1 MEFYLSKIL
10 NFFINPLYILSLI
23 ILLQLFIIFFTQSKK
38 LVFFFSKLFLIL
50 FLFFGYSPLSN
61 FLLSKIEDYIQTS
74 KYPVQQL
81 TGVIVLGGSFNS
93 GLESKERNEVFLNSS
108 AERLTKA
115 LEIYKKNPRI
125 LILFSGFSNSI
136 KPQGWSET
144 DMAKKFFLDQGV
156 RIDNLIFENQ
166 SRNTFENI
174 KYSKDIIANYKG
186 TWGLVTSA
194 NHMPRS
200 FFAFKKQG
208 LILEP
213 IHVDY
218 KTGTSRMF
226 WINFDI
232 SSGLRNWGIVLHEL
246 LGISY
251 YKLTNKI

>member
-1 MEFYLSKIL
+1 
-10 NFFINPLYILSLI
+10 
-23 ILLQLFIIFFTQSKK
+23 
-38 LVFFFSKLFLIL
+38 V
-50 FLFFGYSPLSN
+50 
-61 FLLSKIEDYIQTS
+61 
-74 KYPVQQL
+74 V
-81 TGVIVLGGSFNS
+81 VLGGSFEKGS
-93 GLESKERNEVFLNSS
+93 ESKERNEVFINSS

-115 LEIYKKNPRI
+115 LEIYKKNPRVF
-125 LILFSGFSNSI
+125 ILFSGFSNAI
-136 KPQGWSET
+136 KPQGWSES

-194 NHMPRS
+194 HQMPRS

-213 IHVDY
+213 INVDY
-218 KTGTSRMF
+218 KTGTNRMF

-232 SSGLRNWGIVLHEL
+232 SSGLSNWSIIFHEFIGIA
-246 LGISY
+246 Y
-251 YKLTNKI
+251 YKVTNKI

>member
-1 MEFYLSKIL
+1 MEFYLSKIV
-10 NFFINPLYILSLI
+10 NFLTNPLYILFLI
-23 ILLQLFIIFFTQSKK
+23 ILIQLFVIFFTESKK
-38 LVFFFSKLFLIL
+38 LVIFFSKLFLIL

-61 FLLSKIEDYIQTS
+61 FFLSKIEDYIQPS
-74 KYPVQQL
+74 KFPIQQL
-81 TGVIVLGGSFNS
+81 TGVVVLGGSFET
-93 GLESKERNEVFLNSS
+93 GLESKERNQVFLNSS
-108 AERLTKA
+108 GERLTKA

-174 KYSKDIIANYKG
+174 KYSKDIITNYKG

-213 IHVDY
+213 INVDY

-232 SSGLRNWGIVLHEL
+232 SLGLRNWSIVLHEL
-246 LGISY
+246 IGISY

>member
-10 NFFINPLYILSLI
+10 NFFINPLYILSLA
-23 ILLQLFIIFFTQSKK
+23 ILIQLFTIFFLQSKK
-38 LVFFFSKLFLIL
+38 LVIFFSKLFLIL
-50 FLFFGYSPLSN
+50 FLIFGYSPLSN
-61 FLLSKIEDYIQTS
+61 FLLSKIEDHIQTS

-93 GLESKERNEVFLNSS
+93 GLESKERNEVSLNSS

-115 LEIYKKNPRI
+115 LEIYKKNPRLI
-125 LILFSGFSNSI
+125 ILFSGFSGEL
-136 KPQGWSET
+136 KPQGWSES

-156 RIDNLIFENQ
+156 KLDNLIFENQ

-186 TWGLVTSA
+186 TWGLITSA
-194 NHMPRS
+194 SHMPRS
-200 FFAFKKQG
+200 FFTFKKQG

-213 IHVDY
+213 ISVDY

-232 SSGLRNWGIVLHEL
+232 SSGLYNWNIILHEL
-246 LGISY
+246 IGISY
-251 YKLTNKI
+251 YKVKNKI

>member
-1 MEFYLSKIL
+1 MEFYLSKIV
-10 NFFINPLYILSLI
+10 NFFTNPQYILFLI
-23 ILLQLFIIFFTQSKK
+23 ILIQLFAIFFTESKK
-38 LVFFFSKLFLIL
+38 LVIFFSKLFLIL
-50 FLFFGYSPLSN
+50 FLFFGYSPFSN
-61 FLLSKIEDYIQTS
+61 FFLNKIEDYIQPS
-74 KYPVQQL
+74 KYPIQEL
-81 TGVIVLGGSFNS
+81 KGVVVLGGSFET
-93 GLESKERNEVFLNSS
+93 GLESKERNHVFLNSS
-108 AERLTKA
+108 AERLTKT

-125 LILFSGFSNSI
+125 LILFSGFSNEI
-136 KPQGWSET
+136 KPQGWSEF

-186 TWGLVTSA
+186 TWGLITSA

-232 SSGLRNWGIVLHEL
+232 SSGLYNWNIIFHEL
-246 LGISY
+246 IGIAY
-251 YKLTNKI
+251 YKVTNKI

>member
-1 MEFYLSKIL
+1 MEFYLSKIV
-10 NFFINPLYILSLI
+10 NFFTNPLYILFLI
-23 ILLQLFIIFFTQSKK
+23 ILIQLFIVFFLESKK

-81 TGVIVLGGSFNS
+81 TGVIVLGGSLDS
-93 GLESKERNEVFLNSS
+93 GLQSKERNEISLNSS

-115 LEIYKKNPRI
+115 LEIYKKNPRV
-125 LILFSGFSNSI
+125 LIIFSGFSNEI
-136 KPQGWSET
+136 IPKGWNES

-156 RIDNLIFENQ
+156 KIDNLIFENQ
-166 SRNTFENI
+166 SRTTFENI

-186 TWGLVTSA
+186 TWGLITSA

-200 FFAFKKQG
+200 FFTFKKQG

-213 IHVDY
+213 INVDY

-232 SSGLRNWGIVLHEL
+232 SSGLRDWGIVLHEL
-246 LGISY
+246 IGISY

>member
-10 NFFINPLYILSLI
+10 NFFINPLHILSLI
-23 ILLQLFIIFFTQSKK
+23 ILIQLFIIFFIQSKK
-38 LVFFFSKLFLIL
+38 LVIFFSKLFLIL

-61 FLLSKIEDYIQTS
+61 FLLSKIEDYIQPS
-74 KYPVQQL
+74 KYPIEQL
-81 TGVIVLGGSFNS
+81 TGIVVLGGSFEK
-93 GLESKERNEVFLNSS
+93 GPESKERNEVFINSS

-125 LILFSGFSNSI
+125 LILFSGFSNKI
-136 KPQGWSET
+136 KPQGWSES

-156 RIDNLIFENQ
+156 RIDKLIFENQ

-174 KYSKDIIANYKG
+174 KYSKDIITNYKG

-213 IHVDY
+213 INVDY
-218 KTGTSRMF
+218 KTGTSRIF

-232 SSGLRNWGIVLHEL
+232 SSGLTNWNIIFCEL
-246 LGISY
+246 IGLVY
-251 YKLTNKI
+251 YKVTNKI

>member
-10 NFFINPLYILSLI
+10 NFFVNPMYILFLAILI
-23 ILLQLFIIFFTQSKK
+23 QLFIIFFMQSKK
-38 LVFFFSKLFLIL
+38 LVILFSKLFLIL
-50 FLFFGYSPLSN
+50 FLFFGYSPLSS

-93 GLESKERNEVFLNSS
+93 GLESKERNEVSLNSS

-115 LEIYKKNPRI
+115 LEIYKKNPRL
-125 LILFSGFSNSI
+125 LILFSGFSGEL
-136 KPQGWSET
+136 KPQGWSES

-156 RIDNLIFENQ
+156 KLDNLIFENQ

-174 KYSKDIIANYKG
+174 KFSKDIIANYRG
-186 TWGLVTSA
+186 TWGLITSA
-194 NHMPRS
+194 SHMPRS
-200 FFAFKKQG
+200 FFAFKKQS

-213 IHVDY
+213 INVDY

-232 SSGLRNWGIVLHEL
+232 SSGLGNWSIILHEL
-246 LGISY
+246 IGISY
-251 YKLTNKI
+251 YKITNKI

>member
-1 MEFYLSKIL
+1 MEFYLSKIV
-10 NFFINPLYILSLI
+10 NFFANPQYILFLI
-23 ILLQLFIIFFTQSKK
+23 ILIQLFVIFFTESKK
-38 LVFFFSKLFLIL
+38 LVIFFSKLFLIL

-93 GLESKERNEVFLNSS
+93 GVESKERNEVSLNSS

-125 LILFSGFSNSI
+125 LILFSGFSGEL
-136 KPQGWSET
+136 KPKGWSES

-156 RIDNLIFENQ
+156 KHDNLIFENQ

-174 KYSKDIIANYKG
+174 KFSKDIIANYKG
-186 TWGLVTSA
+186 TWGLITSA

-200 FFAFKKQG
+200 FFTFKKQG

-213 IHVDY
+213 INVDY
-218 KTGTSRMF
+218 KTGTNRMF

-232 SSGLRNWGIVLHEL
+232 SSGLSNWIIIFHEFIGIA
-246 LGISY
+246 Y
-251 YKLTNKI
+251 YKFTNKI

>member
-1 MEFYLSKIL
+1 MEFYLSKIF

-23 ILLQLFIIFFTQSKK
+23 ILIQLFIIFFIQSKK
-38 LVFFFSKLFLIL
+38 LVIFFSKLFLIL

-61 FLLSKIEDYIQTS
+61 FLLSKIEDYIQSS

-81 TGVIVLGGSFNS
+81 TGVLVLGGSFNS
-93 GLESKERNEVFLNSS
+93 GLQSKERNEVSINSS
-108 AERLTKA
+108 AERLTKT
-115 LEIYKKNPRI
+115 LEIYKKNPRL
-125 LILFSGFSNSI
+125 LILFSGFSTEL
-136 KPQGWSET
+136 KPHGWSES

-156 RIDNLIFENQ
+156 KLDNLIFENQ

-174 KYSKDIIANYKG
+174 KYSKDIISNYKG
-186 TWGLVTSA
+186 TWGLITSA

-200 FFAFKKQG
+200 FFTFKKQG

-213 IHVDY
+213 INVDY
-218 KTGTSRMF
+218 KTGTNRMF

-232 SSGLRNWGIVLHEL
+232 SSGLYNWSIVLHEL
-246 LGISY
+246 IGISY

>member
-23 ILLQLFIIFFTQSKK
+23 TLMQLFIIFFIQSKK
-38 LVFFFSKLFLIL
+38 LVIFFSKLYLIL

-61 FLLSKIEDYIQTS
+61 FLLTKMEDYIQPS

-81 TGVIVLGGSFNS
+81 TGIVLLGGSFNS
-93 GLESKERNEVFLNSS
+93 GLDSKERNEVSLNSS

-115 LEIYKKNPRI
+115 LEIYKKNPRL
-125 LILFSGFSNSI
+125 LILFSGFSREIN
-136 KPQGWSET
+136 PQGWSES

-156 RIDNLIFENQ
+156 KLDSLIFENK
-166 SRNTFENI
+166 SKNTFENI
-174 KYSKDIIANYKG
+174 KYSKDIIANHKG
-186 TWGLVTSA
+186 TWGLITSA

-200 FFAFKKQG
+200 FFTFKKQD

-213 IHVDY
+213 ISVDY

-232 SSGLRNWGIVLHEL
+232 SLGLSNWSIILHEL
-246 LGISY
+246 IGITY

>member
-1 MEFYLSKIL
+1 M
-10 NFFINPLYILSLI
+10 
-23 ILLQLFIIFFTQSKK
+23 QLFTIFFTQSKK
-38 LVFFFSKLFLIL
+38 LVILFSKLFLIL

-93 GLESKERNEVFLNSS
+93 GLESKERNEVSLNSS
-108 AERLTKA
+108 VERLTKA
-115 LEIYKKNPRI
+115 LEVYKKNPRI
-125 LILFSGFSNSI
+125 LILFSGFSGEL
-136 KPQGWSET
+136 KPQGWNES

-156 RIDNLIFENQ
+156 KLDNLIFENQ

-174 KYSKDIIANYKG
+174 KFSKDIIANYKG
-186 TWGLVTSA
+186 TWGLITSA
-194 NHMPRS
+194 SHMPRS
-200 FFAFKKQG
+200 FFTFKKQG

-213 IHVDY
+213 INVDY

-232 SSGLRNWGIVLHEL
+232 SSGLYNWNIIFHEL
-246 LGISY
+246 IGIAY
-251 YKLTNKI
+251 YKVTNKI

>member
-10 NFFINPLYILSLI
+10 SFFISPLYILFLV
-23 ILLQLFIIFFTQSKK
+23 ILTQLFIIFFLQSKK
-38 LVFFFSKLFLIL
+38 LVIFFSKLFLIL

-61 FLLSKIEDYIQTS
+61 FLLSKMEDYIQTS

-93 GLESKERNEVFLNSS
+93 GLESKERNEVSLNNS
-108 AERLTKA
+108 AERLTKS
-115 LEIYKKNPRI
+115 LEIYKKNPRL
-125 LILFSGFSNSI
+125 LILFSGFSGEL
-136 KPQGWSET
+136 KPQGWSES

-156 RIDNLIFENQ
+156 KPDNLIFENQ

-174 KYSKDIIANYKG
+174 KFSKDIIANYKG
-186 TWGLVTSA
+186 TWGLITSA

-213 IHVDY
+213 ISVDY
-218 KTGTSRMF
+218 KTGTSKMF

-232 SSGLRNWGIVLHEL
+232 ASGLTNWSVILHESI
-246 LGISY
+246 GIAY
-251 YKLTNKI
+251 YKITNKI

>member
-10 NFFINPLYILSLI
+10 NFLINPLYILSLI
-23 ILLQLFIIFFTQSKK
+23 ALIQLFIIFFIQSKK
-38 LVFFFSKLFLIL
+38 LVIFFSKLFLIL

-61 FLLSKIEDYIQTS
+61 FLLSKMEDYIQTS

-81 TGVIVLGGSFNS
+81 TGVIVLGGSFNL
-93 GLESKERNEVFLNSS
+93 GLESKERNEVSLNNS

-115 LEIYKKNPRI
+115 LEVYKKNPRI
-125 LILFSGFSNSI
+125 LILFSGFSGEL
-136 KPQGWSET
+136 KPQGWNES

-156 RIDNLIFENQ
+156 KPDNLIFENQ

-174 KYSKDIIANYKG
+174 KFSKDIISNYKG
-186 TWGLVTSA
+186 TWGLITSA
-194 NHMPRS
+194 SHMPRS
-200 FFAFKKQG
+200 FFTFKKQG

-213 IHVDY
+213 INVDY

-232 SSGLRNWGIVLHEL
+232 SSGLSNWSIILHEL
-246 LGISY
+246 IGISY
-251 YKLTNKI
+251 YKITNKI

>member
-10 NFFINPLYILSLI
+10 NFFINPLYILSLV
-23 ILLQLFIIFFTQSKK
+23 ILIQLFTIFFLQSKK
-38 LVFFFSKLFLIL
+38 LVIFFSKLFLIL
-50 FLFFGYSPLSN
+50 FLIFGYSPLSN
-61 FLLSKIEDYIQTS
+61 FLLSKIEDHIQTS

-93 GLESKERNEVFLNSS
+93 GLESKERNEVSLNSS

-115 LEIYKKNPRI
+115 LEIYKKNPRLI
-125 LILFSGFSNSI
+125 ILFSGFSGEL
-136 KPQGWSET
+136 KPQGWSES

-156 RIDNLIFENQ
+156 KLDNLIFENQ

-186 TWGLVTSA
+186 TWGLITSA
-194 NHMPRS
+194 SHMPRS
-200 FFAFKKQG
+200 FFTFKKQS

-213 IHVDY
+213 ISVDY
-218 KTGTSRMF
+218 KTGTSRIF

-232 SSGLRNWGIVLHEL
+232 SLGLSNWSIILHEL
-246 LGISY
+246 VGIVY
-251 YKLTNKI
+251 YKFTNKI

>member
-1 MEFYLSKIL
+1 MEFYIAKVANYLLEPI
-10 NFFINPLYILSLI
+10 YILSFFLLI
-23 ILLQLFIIFFTQSKK
+23 LILLFLFTNFKK
-38 LVFFFSKLFLIL
+38 LTIFSAKFLLIL
-50 FLFFGYSPLSN
+50 FLFFGYTPLSN
-61 FLLSKIEDYIQTS
+61 FLLNKLEDFIKPS

-81 TGVIVLGGSFNS
+81 KGVIVLGGIFES
-93 GLESKERNEVFLNSS
+93 GLKSKERNDVSLNIG

-125 LILFSGFSNSI
+125 LILFSGFSGEL
-136 KPQGWSET
+136 KPQGWSES
-144 DMAKKFFLDQGV
+144 DMARKFFLDQGV
-156 RIDNLIFENQ
+156 KIDNLIFENQ

-186 TWGLVTSA
+186 TWGLITSA
-194 NHMPRS
+194 SHMPRS

-213 IHVDY
+213 INVDY
-218 KTGTSRMF
+218 KTGASRMF

-232 SSGLRNWGIVLHEL
+232 SSGLSNWGIILHEL
-246 LGISY
+246 IGISY

>member
-10 NFFINPLYILSLI
+10 NFFINPLHILSLV
-23 ILLQLFIIFFTQSKK
+23 ILIQLFIIFFLQSKK
-38 LVFFFSKLFLIL
+38 LVIFFSKLVLIL
-50 FLFFGYSPLSN
+50 FLFLGYSPLSN

-93 GLESKERNEVFLNSS
+93 GLESKERNEISLNSS
-108 AERLTKA
+108 SERLTKA

-125 LILFSGFSNSI
+125 LILFSGFSGEL
-136 KPQGWSET
+136 KPQGWSES

-156 RIDNLIFENQ
+156 KLDNLIFENQ

-186 TWGLVTSA
+186 TWGLITSA
-194 NHMPRS
+194 SHMPRS
-200 FFAFKKQG
+200 FFAFKKQN

-213 IHVDY
+213 INVDY

-226 WINFDI
+226 WINFNI
-232 SSGLRNWGIVLHEL
+232 SSGLSNWSIILHEL
-246 LGISY
+246 IGITY
-251 YKLTNKI
+251 YKITNKI

>member
-10 NFFINPLYILSLI
+10 NFFINPLYILFLI
-23 ILLQLFIIFFTQSKK
+23 ILIQLFIIFFIQSKK
-38 LVFFFSKLFLIL
+38 LVIFFSKLFLIL
-50 FLFFGYSPLSN
+50 FLFFGYSPLNN
-61 FLLSKIEDYIQTS
+61 FLLSKMEDYIQPS
-74 KYPVQQL
+74 KYPIQQL

-93 GLESKERNEVFLNSS
+93 GLESKERNEVSINSS

-125 LILFSGFSNSI
+125 LILFSGFSGEL
-136 KPQGWSET
+136 KPQGWSES

-156 RIDNLIFENQ
+156 KIDNLIFENQ

-174 KYSKDIIANYKG
+174 KYSKDIIGNYKG
-186 TWGLVTSA
+186 TWGLITSA

-200 FFAFKKQG
+200 YFTFKKQG

-213 IHVDY
+213 ISVDY

-232 SSGLRNWGIVLHEL
+232 SSGLANWHIVFHEL
-246 LGISY
+246 IGIAY
-251 YKLTNKI
+251 YKITNKI

>member
-1 MEFYLSKIL
+1 MEFYLSKTL
-10 NFFINPLYILSLI
+10 NFFINPLYILSSVILI
-23 ILLQLFIIFFTQSKK
+23 QLFIIFFSESKK
-38 LVFFFSKLFLIL
+38 LVIFFSKLFLIL

-61 FLLSKIEDYIQTS
+61 FLLSKIEDYIQPS

-93 GLESKERNEVFLNSS
+93 GLESKERNEVSINSS

-115 LEIYKKNPRI
+115 LEIYKKNPKL
-125 LILFSGFSNSI
+125 LILFSGFSEEL
-136 KPQGWSET
+136 KPQGWSES

-156 RIDNLIFENQ
+156 KLDNLIFENQ

-186 TWGLVTSA
+186 TWGLITSA
-194 NHMPRS
+194 SHMPRS
-200 FFAFKKQG
+200 FFTFKKQG

-213 IHVDY
+213 ISVDY
-218 KTGTSRMF
+218 KTGTSKMF

-232 SSGLRNWGIVLHEL
+232 SSGLSNWNIVLREL
-246 LGISY
+246 IGIAY
-251 YKLTNKI
+251 YKVINKI

>member
-10 NFFINPLYILSLI
+10 NFIINPLYILSLV
-23 ILLQLFIIFFTQSKK
+23 ILTQLFIIFFLESKK
-38 LVFFFSKLFLIL
+38 LVIFFSKIFLIL
-50 FLFFGYSPLSN
+50 FLFFGYNPLSN
-61 FLLSKIEDYIQTS
+61 LLLSKIEDYIQPS

-81 TGVIVLGGSFNS
+81 TGVILLGGSFNS

-115 LEIYKKNPRI
+115 LEIYKKNPRL
-125 LILFSGFSNSI
+125 LILFSGFSGES
-136 KPQGWSET
+136 KPQGWSES

-156 RIDNLIFENQ
+156 KLDNLIFENQ

-174 KYSKDIIANYKG
+174 KYSKDIIGNYKG
-186 TWGLVTSA
+186 TWGLITSA

-200 FFAFKKQG
+200 YFTFKKQG

-213 IHVDY
+213 ISVDY

-232 SSGLRNWGIVLHEL
+232 SSGLANWHIVFHEL
-246 LGISY
+246 IGIAY
-251 YKLTNKI
+251 YKITNKI